1 MAPTSRTADSQSKS
15 VAAAAARKLRVLV
28 VMHEDLVP
36 PEDRSARAGPAI
48 VPWRTEHDVLA
59 ALGELGHEA
68 RPLGLRDDLQ
78 VLRRALDE
86 FEPHLTFN
94 LLEEFHG
101 VALYGAAVLSFV
113 ELSRRAYTGC
123 NPRGLMLA
131 HDKLLT
137 KKILAWHRVRTP
149 RGHFFPFGQPIR
161 TPRAVRYPLLVKS
174 TVEDASL
181 GISQASVVHG
191 EEKLLDRVL
200 YMQET
205 YGTDV
210 LAEEYIDGRELYVGL
225 IGNARVSELPVWE
238 MSFEDWPEDAP
249 RIATERVKWSAAYQR
264 KRGIRTGLA
273 ENLEPKVRR
282 DITRTCRAV
291 YRALGLS
298 GYARIDLRLDAQ
310 GQVWVIEANANPD
323 LARDE
328 DFAASAAAAGLP
340 YPELVQR
347 ILNLGLA
354 WRPAWKQG
362 GGAS

>member
-1 MAPTSRTADSQSKS
+1 MARTARGEEASAREPAP
-15 VAAAAARKLRVLV
+15 AASRKLRVLV

-36 PEDRSARAGPAI
+36 PDDRSARSGPAI
-48 VPWRTEHDVLA
+48 VPWRTEHDVLV

-78 VLRRALDE
+78 VLRSALDE

-161 TPRAVRYPLLVKS
+161 APRGARYPLLVKS
-174 TVEDASL
+174 AVEDASL

-205 YGTDV
+205 FGTDV

-238 MSFEDWPEDAP
+238 MTFEDWPEDAP

-282 DITRTCRAV
+282 DIARTCRAV

-298 GYARIDLRLDAQ
+298 GYARVDLRLDER
-310 GQVWVIEANANPD
+310 GEPFIIDVNPNPD
-323 LARDE
+323 ISPTAGFHLAAER
-328 DFAASAAAAGLP
+328 AGLS
-340 YPELVQR
+340 YPELVER
-347 ILNLGLA
+347 VVHSALSRHGE
-354 WRPAWKQG
+354 PA
-362 GGAS
+362 